1 MKKCIP
7 ILLVLTVGIIISF
20 PFFHQGYFPT
30 HDGQWAIVRL
40 TEMNREIKDLQI
52 PPRWSDYLN
61 HGYGY
66 PLFHFTYPFPYY
78 AGLLIKLA
86 GFSYTDS
93 IKAVFILSV
102 LLSGIFMFLL
112 AKQIGGIYSGIIAS
126 LLYLVSPFRFVN
138 LYIRGSIGESLCLAL
153 FPIIFYFTVKFII
166 KPTLLKLIAISVSL
180 AVLILSHNITA
191 IIFLPFYIFFFF
203 TIVSTYFEDMKK
215 YTIKYFLPTML
226 LSLGLSAF
234 FFIPALIEKKYILLS
249 AVKLTD
255 INEHFIKLSDF
266 LFSEWSFGI
275 KPSFQLGW
283 AHILVFILSIF
294 SVFTAGQ
301 IEMKKHLKL
310 FVFIIFSFLVL
321 VIFTNKISIIF
332 WRMAPLSWIDFPWRL
347 LTPLTFFVA
356 FSSVF
361 LSLHRWTRIVGIIL
375 VVFTVIFGS
384 AFANPEFY
392 LNQPDEYYM
401 TNDATTTSKDELM
414 PLWVKDFPKNRYIN
428 KVEIA
433 AGHAT
438 VSNVI
443 YNSKS
448 IKFDIDSGGESS
460 VNVNTIYFPGWEF
473 YINNLKQEIRYDN
486 SSGLISLSVP
496 PGKQMIIGKLSDTPV
511 RKLSN
516 LITLFCFLIVAICLM
531 RYLFVTIL
539 NKRR

>member
-1 MKKCIP
+1 MKKYIP
-7 ILLVLTVGIIISF
+7 ILLVLAVGILISL
-20 PFFHQGYFPT
+20 PFFHKGYFPT

-40 TEMNREIKDLQI
+40 TEMRREIKDLQI

-66 PLFHFTYPFPYY
+66 PLFNFTYPFPYY
-78 AGLLIKLA
+78 AGLLIKLT

-93 IKAVFILSV
+93 VKAVFILSV
-102 LLSGIFMFLL
+102 LLSGVFMYLL
-112 AKQIGGIYSGIIAS
+112 AKQIAGTYSGIIAS
-126 LLYLVSPFRFVN
+126 LLYIVSPFRLVN
-138 LYIRGSIGESLCLAL
+138 LYVRGSIGESLCLAL
-153 FPIIFYFTVKFII
+153 FPIVFYLTLKFII
-166 KPTLLKLIAISVSL
+166 KPSLLKLVSVSVSL

-203 TIVSTYFEDMKK
+203 TMVSSYFEDMKK
-215 YTIKYFLPTML
+215 YAVKYFLPTIF

-249 AVKLTD
+249 AAELADV
-255 INEHFIKLSDF
+255 NEHFIKLSDF

-283 AHILVFILSIF
+283 AHMLIFTISIF

-301 IEMKKHLKL
+301 IQMKKHLKL
-310 FVFIIFSFLVL
+310 LLFIIFSFIVL

-332 WRMAPLSWIDFPWRL
+332 WRSAPLSWIDFPWRL
-347 LTPLTFFVA
+347 LTPITFFVA
-356 FSSVF
+356 LSSVF
-361 LSLHRWTRIVGIIL
+361 LSLHKWTRIAGIIL
-375 VVFTVIFGS
+375 IIITVSFGS
-384 AFANPEFY
+384 VFAKPEYY

-414 PLWVKDFPKNRYIN
+414 PLWVKDFPKNRYKD
-428 KVEIA
+428 KVEVATGIA
-433 AGHAT
+433 A

-448 IKFDIDSGGESS
+448 IKFDINSGTEST
-460 VNVNTIYFPGWEF
+460 VNVNTIFFPGWEF
-473 YINNLKQEIRYDN
+473 YINNLKQDIKYDN
-486 SSGLISLSVP
+486 SSGIMSLSVP
-496 PGKQMIIGKLSDTPV
+496 PGKQMITGKLSDTPV

-516 LITLFCFLIVAICLM
+516 LITLFSLLIVAVSLI
-531 RYLFVTIL
+531 RYLVITIL
-539 NKRR
+539 NKRQ